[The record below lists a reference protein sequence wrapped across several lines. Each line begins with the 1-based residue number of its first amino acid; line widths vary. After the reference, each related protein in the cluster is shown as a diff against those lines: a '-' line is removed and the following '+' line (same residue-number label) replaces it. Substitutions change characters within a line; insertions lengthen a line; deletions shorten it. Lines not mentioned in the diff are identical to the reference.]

1 MCEQRGAFTHPLSC
15 ETCGS
20 GCTQTAMMDTISNG
34 ALNMLR
40 ELTLPG
46 GRVPEDLKKRIKK
59 AVVDKG
65 KGGAVK
71 FSHF

>member
-1 MCEQRGAFTHPLSC
+1 MLDA
-15 ETCGS
+15 
-20 GCTQTAMMDTISNG
+20 ISNG
-34 ALNMLR
+34 ALNMLQ

-46 GRVPEDLKKRIKK
+46 GRVPEELKKRIKK
-59 AVVDKG
+59 AVVDQR